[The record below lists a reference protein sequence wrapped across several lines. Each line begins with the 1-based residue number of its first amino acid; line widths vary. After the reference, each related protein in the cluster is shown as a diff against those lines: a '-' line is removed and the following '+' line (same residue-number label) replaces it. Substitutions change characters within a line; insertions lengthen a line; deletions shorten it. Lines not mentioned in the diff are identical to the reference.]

1 VITKAYGGKVI
12 ITFNEAKHYYT
23 VQAPTVFKDKLYQ
36 PSVTGIIGMKDKSGA
51 LVHWAT
57 EQFAEKMKAMIDD
70 AEPEYLQPDLLKAL
84 VDVAKDTWRVSK
96 QQAADI
102 GTVAHG
108 VFEDVLAG
116 KDVKLPLHFD
126 ANMSRNFTQDMA
138 DQANN
143 AIEAGLQFIREHD
156 ITVVQAEAVR
166 WSPTYGYIGTG
177 DLIAYID
184 GKLAVA
190 DWKTSK
196 RLYPTVRL
204 QLSAYKHAYEEE
216 YPDQQIE
223 WRVAINT
230 GKDGKLSYEIH
241 DNDGNIATNENPT
254 FAKPLGRSH
263 SHKADLKTF
272 LSLQDAWVWDRENQG
287 TWSKEAPRQLTP
299 DEVAKILNN

>member
-23 VQAPTVFKDKLYQ
+23 VKAPSVFKDTLYQ

-57 EQFAEKMKAMIDD
+57 EQFAEKMKAMIHE
-70 AEPEYLQPDLLKAL
+70 AQPEYLQPDLLAAL

-102 GTVAHG
+102 GTIAHR
-108 VFEDVLAG
+108 VFEERLEGREVS
-116 KDVKLPLHFD
+116 LPLQFD
-126 ANMSRNFTQDMA
+126 PIVAAHMTQDMI

-143 AIEAGLQFIREHD
+143 AVEAGLKFIREHE
-156 ITVVQAEAVR
+156 IKVVQAEAVR

-184 GKLAVA
+184 GKLSVA

-216 YPDQQIE
+216 YPEQEIE
-223 WRVAINT
+223 QRVAINT
-230 GKDGKLSYEIH
+230 GKDGTLSYEVH
-241 DNDGNIATNENPT
+241 DNTTHAN
-254 FAKPLGRSH
+254 
-263 SHKADLKTF
+263 DLDVFLALQKT
-272 LSLQDAWVWDRENQG
+272 WRWDRENQG
-287 TWSKEAPRQLTP
+287 QWSKEAPRQLTP
-299 DEVAKILNN
+299 EEVAKILNN

>member
-57 EQFAEKMKAMIDD
+57 EQFAEKMKKLI
-70 AEPEYLQPDLLKAL
+70 AEAPADYLQPDLLSAL

-108 VFEDVLAG
+108 VFEDTLAG
-116 KDVKLPLHFD
+116 KDVELPLKF
-126 ANMSRNFTQDMA
+126 NPNLSMNFTQDMI

-143 AIEAGLQFIREHD
+143 AIDAGLQFIREHD
-156 ITVVQAEAVR
+156 IKVVQAEAVR
-166 WSPTYGYIGTG
+166 WSPTHGYIGTG

-184 GKLAVA
+184 GKLSVA

-204 QLSAYKHAYEEE
+204 QLSAYKSAWEEE
-216 YPDQQIE
+216 NPDQIIE
-223 WRVAINT
+223 QRVGINT
-230 GKDGKLSYEIH
+230 TKEGQLEYEVY
-241 DNDGNIATNENPT
+241 GNETHQE
-254 FAKPLGRSH
+254 
-263 SHKADLKTF
+263 DLNVF
-272 LSLQDAWVWDRENQG
+272 LSLIDVWRWDRVNQG
-287 TWSKEAPRQLTP
+287 KWSKEAPRQLTQ
-299 DEVAKILNN
+299 DEVTKILNN

>member
-1 VITKAYGGKVI
+1 MITKAYGGKVI

-57 EQFAEKMKAMIDD
+57 EQFAEKMKKLIHEAQ
-70 AEPEYLQPDLLKAL
+70 PEYLQPDLLAAL

-108 VFEDVLAG
+108 VFEDTLAG
-116 KDVKLPLHFD
+116 KDVKLPLQFEPNVARH
-126 ANMSRNFTQDMA
+126 FTQDMI
-138 DQANN
+138 DQCNN
-143 AIEAGLQFIREHD
+143 AVDAGLRFIREHD
-156 ITVVQAEAVR
+156 IHVVKTEGVR

-177 DLIAYID
+177 DLVGKID
-184 GKLAVA
+184 GKLSIA

-204 QLSAYKHAYEEE
+204 QLSAYKQAWEEE
-216 YPDQQIE
+216 HPDQIIE
-223 WRVAINT
+223 QRVGINT
-230 GKDGKLSYEIH
+230 TKEGVLEYEVYGNDTH
-241 DNDGNIATNENPT
+241 DE
-254 FAKPLGRSH
+254 
-263 SHKADLKTF
+263 DLNVF
-272 LSLQDAWVWDRENQG
+272 LSLIHVWRWDRVNQG
-287 TWSKEAPRQLTP
+287 KWSKEAPRQLTQ
-299 DEVAKILNN
+299 DEINQIKGEQ